1 MVKVYL
7 SQRGIP
13 FTERNVSLDPQAK
26 QNLMKL
32 GYQST
37 PVTFIGD
44 QKVIGFNP
52 MRLQAALATTGAS
65 KK

>member
-13 FTERNVSLDPQAK
+13 FTEKNTSLDPAAK
-26 QNLMKL
+26 EELMKL

-37 PVTFIGD
+37 PITVIGE
-44 QKVIGFNP
+44 QKLLGFNP
-52 MRLQAALATTGAS
+52 MRLQAALAAAGI